1 MVGKQYQPLPTSDR
15 TVSGALVK
23 VMSNHLFYLMPC
35 CLLVGLGGGEEG
47 DTDTSTAAAADVTD
61 AAVDGVH
68 TRKLQASKVCRWKA
82 LNA

>member
-23 VMSNHLFYLMPC
+23 VMSNHLFYLMSC

-47 DTDTSTAAAADVTD
+47 DTHTSTAAVSDHV
-61 AAVDGVH
+61 AVDDVH
-68 TRKLQASKVCRWKA
+68 RRKSQASKVCR
-82 LNA
+82 

>member
-35 CLLVGLGGGEEG
+35 CLIVGLGGGEEG
-47 DTDTSTAAAADVTD
+47 DTHTSTAAAA
-61 AAVDGVH
+61 AAVAVDDVH
-68 TRKLQASKVCRWKA
+68 TRKLQASKVCR
-82 LNA
+82 

>member
-35 CLLVGLGGGEEG
+35 CLIVGLGGGEEG
-47 DTDTSTAAAADVTD
+47 DTHTSTAAAAAAADV
-61 AAVDGVH
+61 AVDDVH
-68 TRKLQASKVCRWKA
+68 TRKSQASKVCR
-82 LNA
+82 